1 MVKKI
6 SYIFVLLLVTIVL
19 ISGMTLIVSTS
30 HLLIMAINYNA
41 ILLLACGIA
50 LIIALIHDRYKDYKS
65 EDDDYKKY

>member
-6 SYIFVLLLVTIVL
+6 SYLFVMLLVAIVIFSGIALFISPSRML
-19 ISGMTLIVSTS
+19 IK
-30 HLLIMAINYNA
+30 AINCTA

-50 LIIALIHDRYKDYKS
+50 LIIALIYDRYKDYKN